1 MTKRKN
7 SEAAAGLPVDTYKH
21 LQAAFDHFN
30 AALFGGELPPAMLTI
45 NTSKRNCHGY
55 AWQDRFEHVETGAKV
70 SEISMNP
77 DSFARGLRE
86 AMGTFVHE
94 MAHHWE
100 HTCSRE
106 TVSRG
111 GYHNKTWANKME
123 SVGLMPSDNGQ
134 PGGKRTGQSVTH
146 YIISDGPFAA
156 AFDAMPA
163 SIKLD
168 WHGISQATPTRKRP
182 KANKIKYQCS
192 ECGANAWGKLG
203 LGLACVGEEGAEHSP
218 VLMQAAE

>member
-1 MTKRKN
+1 MPRKTKN

-30 AALFGGELPPAMLTI
+30 AALFDGVLPPAMLTI
-45 NTSKRNCHGY
+45 NHSRRNWAGY
-55 AWQDRFEHVETGAKV
+55 AWQDRFEHVETGTKV

-77 DSFARGLRE
+77 DCFSDGLRE

-100 HTCSRE
+100 HTCSRD

-111 GYHNKTWANKME
+111 GYHNKIWADKME
-123 SVGLMPSDNGQ
+123 SVGLMPSHTGK
-134 PGGKRTGQSVTH
+134 PGGKRTGQRMTH
-146 YIISDGPFAA
+146 YIIDHGPYAA
-156 AFDAMPA
+156 AFDAMPE

-168 WHGISQATPTRKRP
+168 WHGISQAKPARRRP
-182 KANKIKYQCS
+182 AANKVKYQCP
-192 ECGANAWGKLG
+192 ECGANAWGKEG
-203 LGLACVGEEGAEHSP
+203 LQLICAGSESETHDIEDMLPA
-218 VLMQAAE
+218 